1 MKKMILGFLV
11 ILIGMALVNQ
21 ALAQERCLPKKQ
33 AVQMP
38 PHRTSLLAPPALP
51 CPAPLPALPASDLVV
66 KPALGPWQDAQPSL
80 ANPVSEPAVP
90 AAPGLPHASPLTVA
104 AAEPQPAVSP
114 VEPVPSVVPPAPR
127 LFHTLSQPLAAAALQ
142 SAVPPAR
149 NTDAAD
155 PRPSWQAAAAV
166 PLRKEVIKVN
176 YIDAREAMAILNS
189 YKSPRGR
196 IQEQRNRNTLIIEDT
211 PEFVDK
217 LLSILKELDV
227 RPLDL
232 LFTVDVIMGSM
243 QEELGAPLSES
254 DSLVKELKNLLKYQ
268 HFARLDSTM
277 IKIQDNSRSAQRMG
291 GQGIGLHLELYPRHI
306 KDGKNDAF
314 QVELILLQ
322 TTKRIPFKQLSGGE
336 EKILRYDAVDLEK
349 SLTLLQTSL
358 SLKDGEHSVVGVS
371 KLNGGD
377 TALILVIEG
386 KVIK

>member
-1 MKKMILGFLV
+1 MIFGFLV
-11 ILIGMALVNQ
+11 ILIGLGLVNQ
-21 ALAQERCLPKKQ
+21 TLAQERTLPKKQ
-33 AVQMP
+33 TVQ
-38 PHRTSLLAPPALP
+38 TALV
-51 CPAPLPALPASDLVV
+51 CPAPHPALPASDLVV
-66 KPALGPWQDAQPSL
+66 KPVPRPLQVAQPS
-80 ANPVSEPAVP
+80 PVNRAPEPEVP
-90 AAPGLPHASPLTVA
+90 AAPGLPQVPPLPVPATESQSAVEPGAETVA
-104 AAEPQPAVSP
+104 PE
-114 VEPVPSVVPPAPR
+114 PR
-127 LFHTLSQPLAAAALQ
+127 LFQALPWPLVAVAPQ
-142 SAVPPAR
+142 SSAPPAR
-149 NTDAAD
+149 KADTPD
-155 PRPSWQAAAAV
+155 PRPSWQAAPAV

-176 YIDAREAMAILNS
+176 YIDAREAMVILSS

-243 QEELGAPLSES
+243 QEELGEPLSGS

-277 IKIQDNSRSAQRMG
+277 IKIQDNSRSAQRLG
-291 GQGIGLHLELYPRHI
+291 GQGIGLLLELYPRHI

-314 QVELILLQ
+314 QVELILRQ
-322 TTKRIPFKQLSGGE
+322 TTKRVPYKQFNGGE

-386 KVIK
+386 QVVK